1 MSRMALCK
9 HNASFTLT
17 SGSPGIQQVAHG
29 VLEVFVREINDG
41 QVIGAWQKYCKGT
54 STFAVTGAKNQ
65 QAEGS

>member
-9 HNASFTLT
+9 CNASFTLT

-29 VLEVFVREINDG
+29 VLEVFIREING
-41 QVIGAWQKYCKGT
+41 QVMGAWQKYCKGT